1 MAIPCDNLKTNYKR
15 MKRIFGTITLLFLIT
30 VFQTA
35 IAQSFA
41 DIQFEK
47 MDYNFGKIKE
57 EAGPATF
64 NFKFTNTGKIPL
76 IIQGVEAS
84 CGCTTPEWSKEP
96 ILPGKTGFIKVSYNP
111 DRRPGVFT
119 KSITVNANAQK
130 SPYVLTITGEVI
142 PKALSNEDIYPIDFG
157 KIRLM
162 TSEFSFLRIKDNE
175 RKTDTLQFYNP
186 GTSPVSVKFKIIPPY
201 IAIKTVP
208 AVIQPKSKGY
218 FLITFDATK
227 KPSFGYLTNRIYM
240 AFNGEEKFDNAIK
253 VSAII
258 EEDFSKLSASDLAS
272 APKIEYNNRTFNFGE
287 IPEGKKPEYTF
298 KIMNKGKNP
307 LIIRSVTASCDCT
320 AGQPASNT
328 IQPGGTTEMK
338 VSFDSDGKV
347 GMQNK
352 IITVISNDPEHATT
366 ILRITGT
373 VKR

>member
-1 MAIPCDNLKTNYKR
+1 
-15 MKRIFGTITLLFLIT
+15 MKRISGTIALFILIT
-30 VFQTA
+30 VLQSA

-57 EAGPATF
+57 EAGPANY

-119 KSITVNANAQK
+119 KSITVNANVQK

-142 PKALSNEDIYPIDFG
+142 PKALSNEDIYPFDFG
-157 KIRLM
+157 KIRLK
-162 TSEFSFLRIKDNE
+162 SGEFSFMKIKDNE
-175 RKTDTLQFYNP
+175 IKTDTLHFYNS
-186 GTSPVSVKFKIIPPY
+186 GTSPVSVKFKIIPPH
-201 IAIKTVP
+201 ISIKTVP
-208 AVIQPKSKGY
+208 SVIQPKSKGF
-218 FLITFDATK
+218 FLITFDANK
-227 KPSFGYLTNRIYM
+227 KPSFGYVTNRIYL
-240 AFNGEEKFDNAIK
+240 AFNGEEKYDHDIK
-253 VSAII
+253 VSAIV
-258 EEDFSKLSASDLAS
+258 EEDFSKLSASDLAN
-272 APKIEYNNRTFNFGE
+272 APKIEYNSRTFEFGE
-287 IPEGKKPEYTF
+287 IPEGKKVDYTF
-298 KIMNKGKNP
+298 KIMNKGKKA

-328 IQPGGTTEMK
+328 VQPGGETDMK
-338 VSFDSDGKV
+338 VSFDSRGKV

-352 IITVISNDPEHATT
+352 IITVISNDPGHATT
-366 ILRITGT
+366 ILRVTGT